1 MKLIPD
7 TPRKISSLDD
17 SMIPAINIVFLLLI
31 FFMVAGQIKAPQEEL
46 AIPSSISE
54 SELASLDAVLEIDA
68 QGKLTLN
75 HQPINSIRELG
86 ASNESGKISSLTL
99 RVHKTLSVDVLDPI
113 LRRIRELGLKQVQL
127 ETKQS

>member
-7 TPRKISSLDD
+7 TPRKTSSLDD

-46 AIPSSISE
+46 TVPTSSSE

-68 QGKLTLN
+68 QGMLTLN
-75 HQPINSIRELG
+75 HQPITSIRQLG
-86 ASNESGKISSLTL
+86 ASKESAKISSLTL
-99 RVHKTLSVDVLDPI
+99 RVHKTLNAEVLDPI

-127 ETKQS
+127 ETEQS

>member
-75 HQPINSIRELG
+75 HRPINSIRELG

-99 RVHKTLSVDVLDPI
+99 RVHKTLNAEVLDPI

-127 ETKQS
+127 ETEQS

>member
-127 ETKQS
+127 ETEQS

>member
-7 TPRKISSLDD
+7 TPRKTSSLDD

-46 AIPSSISE
+46 TVPTSSSE

-75 HQPINSIRELG
+75 HQPITSIRQLG
-86 ASNESGKISSLTL
+86 ASKESAKISSLTL
-99 RVHKTLSVDVLDPI
+99 RVHKTLNAEVLDPI

-127 ETKQS
+127 ETEQS

>member
-7 TPRKISSLDD
+7 TPRKTSSLDD

-31 FFMVAGQIKAPQEEL
+31 FFMVAGQIKASQEEL
-46 AIPSSISE
+46 AIPSSTSE

-86 ASNESGKISSLTL
+86 ASKESGKISSLTL

-113 LRRIRELGLKQVQL
+113 LRRIRELGLQQVQL
-127 ETKQS
+127 ETEQS

>member
-7 TPRKISSLDD
+7 TPRKTSSLDD

-46 AIPSSISE
+46 TVPTSSSE

-68 QGKLTLN
+68 QGMLTLN
-75 HQPINSIRELG
+75 HQPIKSIRQLG
-86 ASNESGKISSLTL
+86 ASKESAKISSLTL
-99 RVHKTLSVDVLDPI
+99 RVHKTLNAEVLDPI

-127 ETKQS
+127 ETEQS